1 MSDVR
6 EETGMYKNYFIVS
19 SVRDPGNLGT
29 IIRNANALGIDELI
43 ISADCADIY
52 NPRTVRAAMGAL
64 FRQKITVCRDI
75 ISAVSVLREMG
86 YCVLAAALSQSSV
99 SITNVDVSCRTCF
112 LIGNEG
118 HGLDGELINA
128 CSGSVIIPMQN
139 GCESLNA
146 AAAAAILMWE
156 SAKKHGFNE

>member
-1 MSDVR
+1 MSGEKSPEGILCVAKYIDILHKRVKIYNNVSDVR
-6 EETGMYKNYFIVS
+6 EETGMHKNYFIVS
-19 SVRDPGNLGT
+19 SCDPGNLGT
-29 IIRNANALGIDELI
+29 IVQMRMLSALMSCIFWH
-43 ISADCADIY
+43 CADIY

-112 LIGNEG
+112 LI
-118 HGLDGELINA
+118 
-128 CSGSVIIPMQN
+128 
-139 GCESLNA
+139 
-146 AAAAAILMWE
+146 
-156 SAKKHGFNE
+156 AKWRARS

>member
-1 MSDVR
+1 MM
-6 EETGMYKNYFIVS
+6 ETMTA
-19 SVRDPGNLGT
+19 PEPTL
-29 IIRNANALGIDELI
+29 
-43 ISADCADIY
+43 SAMPPRLA
-52 NPRTVRAAMGAL
+52 RTVA
-64 FRQKITVCRDI
+64 ITSGKGGVGKTFF
-75 ISAVSVLREMG
+75 SAN
-86 YCVLAAALSQSSV
+86 LAAALSRSSV

>member
-1 MSDVR
+1 
-6 EETGMYKNYFIVS
+6 
-19 SVRDPGNLGT
+19 
-29 IIRNANALGIDELI
+29 
-43 ISADCADIY
+43 
-52 NPRTVRAAMGAL
+52 MGAL